1 MSFSNSFPNHSYVF
15 PKVISIV
22 IPKIISKVIP
32 TNPYYKIDD
41 CVPQMYLPEL
51 QYNTRSERPMNL
63 GIQFFN
69 GKFKAYVSLSYN
81 LLINNFS
88 QTNLIKLI
96 S

>member
-15 PKVISIV
+15 PKVISI
-22 IPKIISKVIP
+22 VIP

>member
-1 MSFSNSFPNHSYVF
+1 MKWLCISLSTVF
-15 PKVISIV
+15 PKSFPV
-22 IPKIISKVIP
+22 IPKVIYKVIP
-32 TNPYYKIDD
+32 KNTYYKNDD
-41 CVPQMYLPEL
+41 YVPQMYLPNVL
-51 QYNTRSERPMNL
+51 QYNSRSERPMNL